1 MPDYMFMLESRLS
14 AEQRAAVLRVQELAL
29 EQGLNL
35 YLVGGAVRDL
45 ITGLPIRDLD
55 FVVEGNPARIAREL
69 EKGGAQI
76 LSLDERGRHVEL
88 IFHGDVDG
96 SLAAAR
102 DEVYDRPGALREI
115 RWATIMEDLRRRDF
129 TCNAIGLSL
138 NPASRGLLLDP
149 TNGLADIEQ
158 HEIRVISMHSFTNHP
173 VRLLRLLR
181 YKVRLG
187 FSIES
192 RTREWF
198 ELALERGLAE
208 AIETKQAG
216 EELRQLGRED
226 NPAGILKEWQDQD
239 LLRVIHAKFSHRE
252 LDYNGLTRL
261 ARVREQMLAAGYRE
275 LVGNPVEPRLLAP
288 VIFFLYRRFRARE
301 RNAALARLGFRAAEL
316 NHLAHFE
323 SEAAAAVK
331 ALSSRKTAKPIDAF
345 RYLETVP
352 LAIQTFIL
360 AHFKKPAVHAKIRN
374 YLYKWRPLRAAL
386 PAAELEALGVPRGP
400 NFDRILE
407 RFFEAQLRGKGRTP
421 EERNQLLRKLA
432 GIKPEPKKKKK
443 EEKKKAKARGKE
455 SQPSEG
461 QSSAA
466 PGAVVGASRT
476 QPAATALPAGV
487 SAKATSTAHL
497 PQSKR
502 SSAKNKSSH
511 ASKRG
516 ARRL

>member
-35 YLVGGAVRDL
+35 YLAGGAVRDL

-69 EKGGAQI
+69 EKGGAQL
-76 LSLDERGRHVEL
+76 LSLDERLRHVEL

-102 DEVYDRPGALREI
+102 EEIYERPGVLREM

-158 HEIRVISMHSFTNHP
+158 RELRVISMHSFTNHP

-192 RTREWF
+192 RTEEWF
-198 ELALERGLAE
+198 ELALERGLADV
-208 AIETKQAG
+208 IDPKQVG
-216 EELRQLGRED
+216 EEIRQLGRED
-226 NPAGILKEWQDQD
+226 NPAEILKEWQDQG
-239 LLRVIHAKFSHRE
+239 LLRIVHPKFSRRE
-252 LDYNGLTRL
+252 PDYNGLMRL
-261 ARVREQMLAAGYRE
+261 TKVREQMLAAGYRE

-288 VIFFLYRRFRARE
+288 VVFFLYRRFGLRE
-301 RNAALARLGFRAAEL
+301 RNTALARLGFRTAEVDRL
-316 NHLAHFE
+316 TGFE
-323 SEAAAAVK
+323 REATAVVK
-331 ALSSRKTAKPIDAF
+331 VLSSRKTAKPLDAF

-352 LAIQTFIL
+352 LPTQSFIL

-374 YLYKWRPLRAAL
+374 YLYKWRPLRAML
-386 PAAELEALGVPRGP
+386 PVAELEALGVPRGP

-407 RFFEAQLRGKGRTP
+407 RFFDAQLRGKGRTP
-421 EERNQLLRKLA
+421 EERSQLLRKLA

-443 EEKKKAKARGKE
+443 EEKKKNKARDRE
-455 SQPSEG
+455 SQPSKEQPG
-461 QSSAA
+461 ATPRAA
-466 PGAVVGASRT
+466 PQPTET
-476 QPAATALPAGV
+476 QPAVASTKAV
-487 SAKATSTAHL
+487 STGH
-497 PQSKR
+497 PPGSKR
-502 SSAKNKSSH
+502 SGAKSRSSH
-511 ASKRG
+511 TSKRG
-516 ARRL
+516 ARKR

>member
-76 LSLDERGRHVEL
+76 LRLDERLRHVEL

-102 DEVYDRPGALREI
+102 DEVYDRPGAFREI
-115 RWATIMEDLRRRDF
+115 RWTTIMEDLRRRDF

-158 HEIRVISMHSFTNHP
+158 REIRVISMHSFTNHP
-173 VRLLRLLR
+173 ERLLRLLR

-187 FSIES
+187 FSIEG
-192 RTREWF
+192 RTQEWF

-208 AIETKQAG
+208 AIDPKQAG

-226 NPAGILKEWQDQD
+226 NPVGILKEWQDQD
-239 LLRVIHAKFSHRE
+239 LLRIVYAKFSHRE
-252 LDYNGLTRL
+252 PDYNGLTRL
-261 ARVREQMLAAGYRE
+261 AKVREQMLAAGYRE

-288 VIFFLYRRFRARE
+288 VLFFLFRRFGARE
-301 RNAALARLGFRAAEL
+301 RNAALTRLGFRSAEL
-316 NHLAHFE
+316 
-323 SEAAAAVK
+323 
-331 ALSSRKTAKPIDAF
+331 D
-345 RYLETVP
+345 
-352 LAIQTFIL
+352 
-360 AHFKKPAVHAKIRN
+360 
-374 YLYKWRPLRAAL
+374 
-386 PAAELEALGVPRGP
+386 
-400 NFDRILE
+400 
-407 RFFEAQLRGKGRTP
+407 
-421 EERNQLLRKLA
+421 
-432 GIKPEPKKKKK
+432 
-443 EEKKKAKARGKE
+443 
-455 SQPSEG
+455 
-461 QSSAA
+461 
-466 PGAVVGASRT
+466 
-476 QPAATALPAGV
+476 
-487 SAKATSTAHL
+487 
-497 PQSKR
+497 
-502 SSAKNKSSH
+502 
-511 ASKRG
+511 
-516 ARRL
+516 